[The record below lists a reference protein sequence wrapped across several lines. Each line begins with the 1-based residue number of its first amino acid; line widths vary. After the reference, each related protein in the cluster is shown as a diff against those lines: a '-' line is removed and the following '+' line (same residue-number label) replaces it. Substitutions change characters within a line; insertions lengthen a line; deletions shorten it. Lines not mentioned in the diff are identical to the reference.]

1 MKNVN
6 TSVKTE
12 NKFSS
17 WRKMVKTDFRRN
29 KSVYFLLLPVLAFY
43 FIFHYMP
50 MYGALMAFT
59 EYTPT
64 LGVFGS
70 QWVGFR
76 HFADFFSSPS
86 FSVVLGNTLKISL
99 STLLFNFPAPIILAL
114 LLNEL
119 RSQKLSKVI
128 QNAAYL
134 PHFISLVVV
143 CGLVKTFTKDSGI
156 VTQLLTLFGVPKVSL
171 LNYPEYFT
179 PVYVATT
186 VWQETGWNSIIYLAA
201 LTGVDAALYEA
212 AQIDGA
218 NRWKQTWHITLPSIL
233 PTIVT
238 MLILNIGSILNVGYE
253 KILLLYNDATL
264 EVADV
269 VSTYVYRKGLLEQ
282 SWGFS
287 AAVNIFNSVIN
298 LILLLSAN
306 TISKKL
312 NDTSLW

>member
-17 WRKMVKTDFRRN
+17 WRKMVKSDYRRN
-29 KSVYFLLLPVLAFY
+29 KSLYFLLLPVLAFY
-43 FIFHYMP
+43 FIFHYVP

-64 LGVFGS
+64 LGIFGS
-70 QWVGFR
+70 QWIGFR
-76 HFADFFSSPS
+76 HFTDFFSSPS
-86 FSVVLGNTLKISL
+86 FGAVLGNTLRISL
-99 STLLFNFPAPIILAL
+99 ATLLFNFPAPIILAL

-119 RSQKLSKVI
+119 RSQKLSKTI

-156 VTQLLTLFGVPKVSL
+156 ITQLLSLFGMPKVSL
-171 LNYPEYFT
+171 LNYPKYFT

-218 NRWKQTWHITLPSIL
+218 NRWKQTWNITLPSIL

-269 VSTYVYRKGLLEQ
+269 VSTFVYRKGLLEQ
-282 SWGFS
+282 NWGYS

-298 LILLLSAN
+298 LILLLGAN

>member
-6 TSVKTE
+6 TSVKTQTR
-12 NKFSS
+12 FSS
-17 WRKMVKTDFRRN
+17 WRKMVKVDFKRN
-29 KSVYFLLLPVLAFY
+29 KSLYVLLLPVLAFY

-64 LGVFGS
+64 LGIFGS

-76 HFADFFSSPS
+76 HFTDFFSSPS
-86 FSVVLGNTLKISL
+86 FGAVLGNTLKISL
-99 STLLFNFPAPIILAL
+99 STLVFNFPAPIILAL

-119 RSQKLSKVI
+119 RSQKFSKAI

-156 VTQLLTLFGVPKVSL
+156 ITQLLTLFGMPEVSL

-179 PVYVATT
+179 PVYVGAT

-212 AQIDGA
+212 SQIDGA

-269 VSTYVYRKGLLEQ
+269 ISTFVYRKGLLEQ

>member
-1 MKNVN
+1 MKRR
-6 TSVKTE
+6 SSLSTE
-12 NKFSS
+12 SS
-17 WRKMVKTDFRRN
+17 WLKVIGVDFRRN
-29 KSVYFLLLPVLAFY
+29 KSLYAFMIPVLAFY

-59 EYTPT
+59 DYTPT
-64 LGVFGS
+64 LGIFGS
-70 QWVGFR
+70 RWVGFK

-86 FSVVLGNTLKISL
+86 FAAVFGNTLKISL
-99 STLLFNFPAPIILAL
+99 STLIFNFPAPIILAL
-114 LLNEL
+114 LLNEVKNQ
-119 RSQKLSKVI
+119 RFSKIV
-128 QNAAYL
+128 QNMAYL

-156 VTQLLTLFGVPKVSL
+156 VTQLLGFFGVPQASL
-171 LNYPEYFT
+171 LEYPKYFT
-179 PVYVATT
+179 PIYVATT

-201 LTGVDAALYEA
+201 LMGVDAALYEA
-212 AQIDGA
+212 ARIDGA
-218 NRWKQTWHITLPSIL
+218 NKWKQICHITLPSIL

-238 MLILNIGSILNVGYE
+238 MLILNMGSIFNVGHE

-269 VSTYVYRKGLLEQ
+269 ISTYVYRKGLLEQ
-282 SWGFS
+282 NWGFS

-298 LILLLSAN
+298 LVLLLFTNA
-306 TISKKL
+306 ISRKL

>member
-1 MKNVN
+1 MG
-6 TSVKTE
+6 
-12 NKFSS
+12 
-17 WRKMVKTDFRRN
+17 
-29 KSVYFLLLPVLAFY
+29 
-43 FIFHYMP
+43 I
-50 MYGALMAFT
+50 
-59 EYTPT
+59 
-64 LGVFGS
+64 FGS
-70 QWVGFR
+70 EWIGFR
-76 HFADFFSSPS
+76 HFTDFFSSPS
-86 FSVVLGNTLKISL
+86 FASVLGNTLKISL

-156 VTQLLTLFGVPKVSL
+156 ITQLLTLFGVPEVSL
-171 LNYPEYFT
+171 LNYPEYFI
-179 PVYVATT
+179 PVYVGTT
-186 VWQETGWNSIIYLAA
+186 VWQTTGWNSIIYLAA

-253 KILLLYNDATL
+253 MILLLYNDATL

-269 VSTYVYRKGLLEQ
+269 VSTFVYRKGLLEQ

>member
-171 LNYPEYFT
+171 LNYLEYFT

>member
-64 LGVFGS
+64 LGIFGS
-70 QWVGFR
+70 QWIGFK
-76 HFADFFSSPS
+76 HFTDFFSSPS
-86 FSVVLGNTLKISL
+86 FGAVLGNTLKISL

-119 RSQKLSKVI
+119 KNQKFSKVI

-156 VTQLLTLFGVPKVSL
+156 ITQLLTLFGVPEVSL
-171 LNYPEYFT
+171 LNYPEYFI
-179 PVYVATT
+179 PVYVGAT
-186 VWQETGWNSIIYLAA
+186 VWQDTGWNSIIYLAA

-269 VSTYVYRKGLLEQ
+269 ISTYVYRKGLLEQ

-306 TISKKL
+306 TISRKL

>member
-17 WRKMVKTDFRRN
+17 WRKMVKVDFKRN
-29 KSVYFLLLPVLAFY
+29 KSLYVLLLPALAFY

-64 LGVFGS
+64 LGIFGS
-70 QWVGFR
+70 QWIGFR
-76 HFADFFSSPS
+76 HFTDFFSSPS
-86 FSVVLGNTLKISL
+86 FASVLGNTLKISL
-99 STLLFNFPAPIILAL
+99 STLVFNFPAPIILAL

-156 VTQLLTLFGVPKVSL
+156 ITQLLTLFGVPEVSL
-171 LNYPEYFT
+171 LNYPEYFI
-179 PVYVATT
+179 PVYVGTT
-186 VWQETGWNSIIYLAA
+186 VWQTTGWNSIIYLAA

-253 KILLLYNDATL
+253 MILLLYNDATL

-269 VSTYVYRKGLLEQ
+269 VSTFVYRKGLLEQ